1 MLEER
6 RISIQYIP
14 QKLHK
19 QWKGRIF
26 LRGITRF
33 CASPPPPPPLF
44 LRNKCE
50 RSHRSISTTY
60 NKNYFSNIG
69 CIFQLSL
76 IEFWAR
82 SSGGCSSRVPYIAC
96 AQSKVY
102 TMSLPLYIYWATKK
116 SVNRV
121 NKSLQQEWPWLEFD
135 CPFHVSLIYFD
146 LHRISYIFHLL
157 WYGFSKH
164 FLNLLT
170 NN

>member
-1 MLEER
+1 MKR
-6 RISIQYIP
+6 A
-14 QKLHK
+14 H
-19 QWKGRIF
+19 F

-33 CASPPPPPPLF
+33 CASPPPPPLF

-82 SSGGCSSRVPYIAC
+82 SSGGCYSRVPYIAC

-102 TMSLPLYIYWATKK
+102 TMSLPLYIYWATKNQ
-116 SVNRV
+116 ST
-121 NKSLQQEWPWLEFD
+121 
-135 CPFHVSLIYFD
+135 VSIIPYSRSDHDFNLIVLSIYKPD
-146 LHRISYIFHLL
+146 IL
-157 WYGFSKH
+157 WFASH
-164 FLNLLT
+164 FLHLSFIVIVKHTRIHQAFFAN
-170 NN
+170 